1 MPSFPANVF
10 PVVTGGL
17 NGVIRTGCIGA
28 SNGATPGAAGNFFSG
43 FVLPALNDTSP
54 VCKAVLPTRIINS
67 FKENTDQN
75 KRFFTGVINDPMQV
89 GYCILQR
96 SDNGINFTN
105 IQTFT
110 NNGKVAYI
118 FNDDPQS
125 VTKYYRM
132 LVVTKDGSKKYSDI
146 IFIKGISERII
157 NVNIYPN
164 PVSNILN
171 LQINSAEVQ
180 STQIK
185 ITDMAGRIYFTSFIQ
200 LHSGQQTYKIDL
212 SNFAAGTYSIQLL
225 SEKIV
230 LNKMFSK
237 L

>member
-1 MPSFPANVF
+1 
-10 PVVTGGL
+10 
-17 NGVIRTGCIGA
+17 
-28 SNGATPGAAGNFFSG
+28 
-43 FVLPALNDTSP
+43 
-54 VCKAVLPTRIINS
+54 
-67 FKENTDQN
+67 
-75 KRFFTGVINDPMQV
+75 
-89 GYCILQR
+89 
-96 SDNGINFTN
+96 
-105 IQTFT
+105 
-110 NNGKVAYI
+110 VAYI